1 MTMQA
6 LDRLVLKCLQVKQ
19 GEEMDG
25 RVDFN
30 GCRFISDDLSGL
42 LSLSLMIPRARKQ
55 RESEARAA
63 KKIIERS
70 CSDGAVGEV

>member
-42 LSLSLMIPRARKQ
+42 LSLSLMIRARAQ
-55 RESEARAA
+55 TESEARAA
-63 KKIIERS
+63 KRIGVRSERGG
-70 CSDGAVGEV
+70 DGR

>member
-42 LSLSLMIPRARKQ
+42 LSLSLMIRARAN
-55 RESEARAA
+55 RGARGQ
-63 KKIIERS
+63 EN
-70 CSDGAVGEV
+70 